1 MKIILLDGEMINSA
15 SEMHEVF
22 KKELGLPEWY
32 GKNLDALNDVL
43 TERTEEIGIV
53 VVNDA
58 AFKKA
63 LGKKYK
69 GFVALMK
76 DLSEESDNISYA
88 SDVFGKE
95 EKK

>member
-1 MKIILLDGEMINSA
+1 MTMKIVLLDGEKISSA
-15 SEMHEVF
+15 SDMHEIF
-22 KKELGLPEWY
+22 KKELDLPEWY

-43 TERTEEIGIV
+43 TERTDDVGIV

-63 LGKKYK
+63 LGRKYK

-76 DLSEESDNISYA
+76 DLSEEMHEN
-88 SDVFGKE
+88 K
-95 EKK
+95 